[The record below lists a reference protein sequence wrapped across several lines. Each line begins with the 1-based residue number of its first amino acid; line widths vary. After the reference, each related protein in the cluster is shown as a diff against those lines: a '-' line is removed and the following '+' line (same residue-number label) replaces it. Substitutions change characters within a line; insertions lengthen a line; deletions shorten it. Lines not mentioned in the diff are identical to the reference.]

1 MLYDSL
7 FQGWEV
13 LIGFIMLSG
22 SALAWVIKTIL
33 EIKQQRGERQ
43 INKWL
48 GQLEFYWPLQCKLQN
63 LRILLA
69 ESDINKNDKLL
80 SSPFAKK
87 ECIDTMNFISNE
99 IQKAHPREELSYGL
113 RDLMCALYSGYI
125 NNEPFR
131 FVSYELI
138 DRNVHMINIR
148 TTFLGKRLREK
159 TSTSTEYP
167 VLYKNSTQDCYF
179 DIEDP
184 EIANKKKYEKISSV
198 VLESI
203 YPQTLVNRYKLLHE
217 NLVSKTRGVSFS
229 TCSAP
234 SSDNEDEIL

>member
-80 SSPFAKK
+80 SIF
-87 ECIDTMNFISNE
+87 C
-99 IQKAHPREELSYGL
+99 
-113 RDLMCALYSGYI
+113 LYI
-125 NNEPFR
+125 
-131 FVSYELI
+131 I
-138 DRNVHMINIR
+138 
-148 TTFLGKRLREK
+148 
-159 TSTSTEYP
+159 
-167 VLYKNSTQDCYF
+167 
-179 DIEDP
+179 
-184 EIANKKKYEKISSV
+184 
-198 VLESI
+198 
-203 YPQTLVNRYKLLHE
+203 
-217 NLVSKTRGVSFS
+217 
-229 TCSAP
+229 
-234 SSDNEDEIL
+234 